1 MTRAQ
6 AKDYTDKLCKA
17 DDLLVRVMEE
27 LEWHG
32 MLTPDLEEAYNIISK
47 LPEYEATEE

>member
-6 AKDYTDKLCKA
+6 AKEYTDQLCKA
-17 DDLLVRVMEE
+17 DDLLVRVMED

-32 MLTPDLEEAYNIISK
+32 MLSPDLEKAYNIIAK
-47 LPEYEATEE
+47 LPEYEANEE